1 MKLEDYLSNW
11 VFKHSTE
18 LFKDGTTSEEVRR
31 VLAGLDNELKGLD
44 SGEATRIFEDTT
56 FLKSYVDKK
65 TAEGIK
71 TREDKIT
78 SDFGITKGDLE
89 KQLEQLKSSNATLKA
104 NTPLSADPAE
114 LRKQALDEVDPTKRE
129 ILNMRAD
136 NIEFKNQLAER
147 TAIEE
152 KQLHELTREKLVNV
166 ARNELGERK
175 LPKSISENLHMFIGS
190 DEETTKG
197 KMANFNTEWD
207 DYTKDMRTA
216 GVTPVTPSGQG
227 IPEVDVDEKFNNEM
241 DKIDF

>member
-31 VLAGLDNELKGLD
+31 VLTGLDNELNGLD
-44 SGEATRIFEDTT
+44 GSEATRIFEDTT

-71 TREDKIT
+71 TRESKLS
-78 SDFGITKGDLE
+78 SDFGITKSDLE
-89 KQLEQLKSSNATLKA
+89 QQLEQLKASNATLKA

-114 LRKQALDEVDPTKRE
+114 LRKQALDESDLTKRE
-129 ILNMRAD
+129 ILQMRAD

-147 TAIEE
+147 AAIEE
-152 KQLHELTREKLVNV
+152 KQLAELTREKLVNV
-166 ARNELGERK
+166 GRNHLGERK
-175 LPKSISENLHMFIGS
+175 LPAFVMDSLKSYIGS

-197 KMANFNTEWD
+197 KFDLINEQWD
-207 DYTKDMRTA
+207 DFTKDMKTA
-216 GVTPVTPSGQG
+216 GIDPATPPGSGE
-227 IPEVDVDEKFNNEM
+227 PERDPEEVMREKMSKM
-241 DKIDF
+241 DF

>member
-78 SDFGITKGDLE
+78 SDFGITKTDLE

-114 LRKQALDEVDPTKRE
+114 LRKQALDEVDLTKRE
-129 ILNMRAD
+129 ILNMKAD
-136 NIEFKNQLAER
+136 NIELKNQNAER
-147 TAIEE
+147 IAHEE
-152 KQLHELTREKLVNV
+152 KQSAELLREKQINE
-166 ARNELGERK
+166 ARLHIGERK
-175 LPKSISENLHMFIGS
+175 YPDFFMNNLGAYIGS
-190 DEETTKG
+190 DSDATKG
-197 KMANFNTEWD
+197 KIDLINQQWD
-207 DYTKDMRTA
+207 DFTKDMRTA
-216 GVTPVTPSGQG
+216 GVDPVTPSGSG
-227 IPEVDVDEKFNNEM
+227 DPDVDPETAMKEKMSNLGF
-241 DKIDF
+241 